1 MVLVSL
7 LTRETKREKL
17 DKEKS
22 GGGGQERERS
32 GLINKFRML
41 SLKNRKT
48 SSWGSSKVL

>member
-22 GGGGQERERS
+22 GGGQERERS